1 MWRIDHFIDS
11 LDTYEKSMQ
20 EELDREKERLKSV
33 LHELSDEDKR
43 QELRSQ
49 IHFYEQELKRI
60 DKEIGV

>member
-1 MWRIDHFIDS
+1 MRIDHFIDS
-11 LDTYEKSMQ
+11 LDAYEKAMQ
-20 EELDREKERLKSV
+20 EELDREKEHLKSV